1 MIQWDLWGNGCCCHC
16 PRPLSGQAEKQG
28 LVPSSVCFQSPQM
41 HLPRGGGRQ
50 LGSPDSVRGWA
61 VGQMSQGIERVVGC

>member
-1 MIQWDLWGNGCCCHC
+1 MIQWDLWGDGGCCHC

-41 HLPRGGGRQ
+41 HLPE
-50 LGSPDSVRGWA
+50 V
-61 VGQMSQGIERVVGC
+61 VVGSWGPQTL